1 MYTAWQIG
9 AIIKASSIY
18 KGSSMND
25 SWLMDRL
32 AYLRGLK
39 SPNDQQRLL
48 LLLSEKAEPSKDD
61 SRKIAALIRAEKAAD
76 RAQKARADAARI
88 VNAEKVSERKAR
100 DHELYQVAGLLS
112 LAGLVDKQT
121 GKPMTDRGELL
132 GALLGLAKVPADDQR
147 RAEWKRAGDSLIA
160 ASGNKK

>member
-1 MYTAWQIG
+1 MH
-9 AIIKASSIY
+9 
-18 KGSSMND
+18 NE
-25 SWLMDRL
+25 WLTTRL

-39 SPNDQQRLL
+39 APSEQQRLL
-48 LLLSEKAEPSKDD
+48 ILIADKPELSKEDGPKL
-61 SRKIAALIRAEKAAD
+61 AALIRAEKAGD

-88 VNAEKVSERKAR
+88 VNAEKTSERKAR

-121 GKPMTDRGELL
+121 GKPISDRGELL
-132 GALLGLAKVPADDQR
+132 GALLGLAKVQVDDQR

-160 ASGNKK
+160 ASGKKI